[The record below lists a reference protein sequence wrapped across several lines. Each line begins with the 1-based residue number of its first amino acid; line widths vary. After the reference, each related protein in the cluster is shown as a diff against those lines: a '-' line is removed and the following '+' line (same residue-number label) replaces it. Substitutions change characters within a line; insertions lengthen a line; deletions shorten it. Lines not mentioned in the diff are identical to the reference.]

1 MGLFSKPEVVGA
13 IDSSG
18 DQHRITEL
26 ERRVAALEA
35 RLAALTSATAGPPA
49 DAYAVSYAGPAAD
62 AGADQAWLAQV
73 QEMVR
78 RGKKIQA
85 IKLYREHT
93 GVGLKEAKD
102 AVEAMPG

>member
-13 IDSSG
+13 PDSTGDRRRID
-18 DQHRITEL
+18 EL
-26 ERRVAALEA
+26 ERRVATLEA
-35 RLAALTSATAGPPA
+35 RLAALVAGSGGDSTYADPAGSATQPH
-49 DAYAVSYAGPAAD
+49 
-62 AGADQAWLAQV
+62 AWLAEV
-73 QEMVR
+73 QDLVR

-85 IKLYREHT
+85 IKVYREHT